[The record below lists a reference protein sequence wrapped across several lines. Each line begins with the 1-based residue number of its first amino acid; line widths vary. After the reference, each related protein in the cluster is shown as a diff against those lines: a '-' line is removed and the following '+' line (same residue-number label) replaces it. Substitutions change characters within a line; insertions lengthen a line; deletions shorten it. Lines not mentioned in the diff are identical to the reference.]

1 MSQPVEFYF
10 DFSSPYAYLA
20 TAEIDALAA
29 KHRRAV
35 TWRPMMLGVALKAT
49 GNKPL
54 VDVPMK
60 GDYMR
65 RDVPR
70 TAKRLGLPFTW
81 PEKFPYAAIAAS
93 RAFYWIAARDETK
106 AKLFARAIFTAYFG
120 HGRSVDTPE
129 AVAEVASHLGVPVAD
144 TLAALQDQ
152 AVKDKLK
159 AETEAAIAKGVF
171 GAPFFF
177 VDGEPYWG
185 QDRLADVERQ
195 LAAGQ

>member
-1 MSQPVEFYF
+1 MSDPVEFYF

-29 KHRRAV
+29 KHHRNV
-35 TWRPMMLGVALKAT
+35 MWKPMLLGIALKMT

-54 VDVPMK
+54 VDVPLK

-70 TAKRLGLPFTW
+70 TAKRLGLPFVW

-93 RAFYWIAARDETK
+93 RAFYWLAARDETK

-120 HGRSVDTPE
+120 HGRNVDTPE
-129 AVAEVASHLGVPVAD
+129 AVAEVASHLGVPRAE

-159 AETEAAIAKGVF
+159 AETDAAIAKGVF
-171 GAPFFF
+171 GSPFFI
-177 VDGEPYWG
+177 VDGEPFWG
-185 QDRLADVERQ
+185 QDRLPDVARQ
-195 LAAGQ
+195 LGAA

>member
-1 MSQPVEFYF
+1 VSQPVEFYF

-29 KHRRAV
+29 KHHRAV
-35 TWRPMMLGVALKAT
+35 TWRPMMLGIALKAT

-81 PEKFPYAAIAAS
+81 PEKFPYAAIAPS
-93 RAFYWIAARDETK
+93 RAFYWIAGRDETK
-106 AKLFARAIFTAYFG
+106 AKLFARAIFAAYFG
-120 HGRSVDTPE
+120 HGRGVDTPE
-129 AVAEVASHLGVPVAD
+129 AVAEVASHLGVPVTD

-159 AETEAAIAKGVF
+159 TETEAAIAKGVF

-185 QDRLADVERQ
+185 QDRLADVARFLEER
-195 LAAGQ
+195 G

>member
-1 MSQPVEFYF
+1 VSKPIEFYF

-20 TAEIDALAA
+20 AAEIDTLAA
-29 KHRRAV
+29 KHHRNV
-35 TWRPMMLGVALKAT
+35 VWKPMMLGIALKMT

-65 RDVPR
+65 RDIPR
-70 TAKRLGLPFTW
+70 TAKRLKLPFVW

-93 RAFYWIAARDETK
+93 RAFYWLAARDETK
-106 AKLFARAIFTAYFG
+106 AKLFARAVFTAYFG
-120 HGRSVDTPE
+120 HGKNVDTPE
-129 AVAEVASHLGVPVAD
+129 AVAEVASHLGVPKD
-144 TLAALQDQ
+144 ETLAALQDQ

-159 AETEAAIAKGVF
+159 AETDAAIAKGVF
-171 GAPFFF
+171 GSPFFI

-195 LAAGQ
+195 LGGK